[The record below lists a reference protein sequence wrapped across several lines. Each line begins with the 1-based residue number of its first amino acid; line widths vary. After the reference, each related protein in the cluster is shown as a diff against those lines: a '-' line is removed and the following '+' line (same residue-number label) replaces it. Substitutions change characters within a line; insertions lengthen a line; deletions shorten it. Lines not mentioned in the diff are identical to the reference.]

1 MTFQPKFPKSSTSTP
16 DRTSRMAV
24 QRKTTEALS
33 AYRLLEDQA
42 VSLPDG
48 TLAPGQ
54 AGGWVVFRGQ
64 QALQYLPDAL
74 FQKTFEPV
82 EEGLLLRP
90 KTRGEL
96 EKRLGVGATQSP
108 EALFKAIE
116 RLARIQVGEI
126 TLTFTT
132 GQLEELAHRAAKQRL
147 TLAEYLGRL
156 LERFTEDLW
165 KISAA

>member
-1 MTFQPKFPKSSTSTP
+1 MTFQPKFPKTSTSTP
-16 DRTSRMAV
+16 DRTSRQAV
-24 QRKTTEALS
+24 RRKTTESLS
-33 AYRLLEDQA
+33 AYQLLEDQP

-48 TLAPGQ
+48 SLVPGEK
-54 AGGWVVFRGQ
+54 GGWIVFRGVQ
-64 QALQYLPDAL
+64 VIQYLPNGL

-96 EKRLGVGATQSP
+96 EARLGLGATQSP
-108 EALFKAIE
+108 EALFRAID

-147 TLAEYLGRL
+147 TLAQYLGRL